1 MSKKHDKLIQPTTRT
16 SNLECAMLEPEY
28 ILTDQAISKES
39 LISIVTGSDIA
50 DKPLKDYLSFEIYDE
65 SDKQED
71 LEDIY
76 RDICR
81 GNGVANQYRSKMS
94 FIRMMIDSADL
105 ASSAKLE
112 MIIGYIPVMFTTA
125 YTASLYD
132 NFIESENRTLY
143 ITPLTNY
150 GRYYLDKKL
159 ISINCSC
166 HIMKA
171 NSNMIFTICTG
182 NVNNDI
188 TARKATYKV
197 LFAKKIND
205 EDLDYLALL
214 FETTGVKAIEHNDA
228 LHPEDIIKVDPLW

>member
-16 SNLECAMLEPEY
+16 SNLECPVLEPEY

-39 LISIVTGSDIA
+39 LIGIVTGSDIA

-76 RDICR
+76 RDMCR
-81 GNGVANQYRSKMS
+81 GNSVANQYRSKIS

-105 ASSAKLE
+105 ASSAKFE
-112 MIIGYIPVMFTTA
+112 MIAGYFPAMFTTA

-150 GRYYLDKKL
+150 GRYYLGNKL

-171 NSNMIFTICTG
+171 NGNMIFTICTG
-182 NVNNDI
+182 NTNIDVA
-188 TARKATYKV
+188 ARKATYKV
-197 LFAKKIND
+197 LFAKKISD
-205 EDLDYLALL
+205 KDLDYLTPL
-214 FETTGVKAIEHNDA
+214 FETTGVKAIEYNDV
-228 LHPEDIIKVDPLW
+228 LTSEDIIKVDPLW